1 MGLKMPKGVLFDLDG
16 TLLDSAPDFVAS
28 LDNLLVR
35 HNQPKLDPEI
45 IRSHVSDGS
54 WKLTSLGFNI
64 DISDE
69 KCAVLRN
76 ELLEEYES
84 NLLRHGG
91 VFDGINELLI
101 SLKED
106 NIPYGIVTN
115 KPLRFAKQI
124 LMNEIAF
131 RNCKTLIC
139 PDHLNA
145 IKPDPEGILR
155 GCKDLGLHPDEC
167 IYVGDHEKDLEA
179 GINAGTKVIAC
190 YFGYSLKPS
199 AHNDHI
205 LGANHPNELYQLISQ
220 L

>member
-16 TLLDSAPDFVAS
+16 TLLDSAPDFIVS
-28 LDNLLVR
+28 LENLLER
-35 HNQPKLDPEI
+35 YNQPKLDPEI

-64 DISDE
+64 DISDD
-69 KCAVLRN
+69 KCAVLRE
-76 ELLEEYES
+76 ELLEEYEL
-84 NLLRHGG
+84 NLLQYGG
-91 VFDGINELLI
+91 AFDGIKEMLA
-101 SLKED
+101 SLEED

-115 KPLRFAKQI
+115 KPLRFAKPI

-131 RNCKTLIC
+131 KNCKTLIC

-145 IKPDPEGILR
+145 IKPDPEGILK
-155 GCKDLGLHPDEC
+155 GCKDLGIHPAEC

-179 GINAGTKVIAC
+179 GINAGTQVIAC
-190 YFGYSLKPS
+190 YFGYSLKASDHS
-199 AHNDHI
+199 AHI
-205 LGANHPNELYQLISQ
+205 LGADHPSDLYKLISQ

>member
-16 TLLDSAPDFVAS
+16 TLLDSAPDFIVS
-28 LDNLLVR
+28 LENLLER
-35 HNQPKLDPEI
+35 YNQPKLDPEI

-64 DISDE
+64 DISDD
-69 KCAVLRN
+69 KCAVLRE
-76 ELLEEYES
+76 ELLEEYEL
-84 NLLRHGG
+84 NLLQYGG
-91 VFDGINELLI
+91 AFDGIKEMLA
-101 SLKED
+101 SLEED

-115 KPLRFAKQI
+115 KPLRFAKPI

-131 RNCKTLIC
+131 KNCKTLIC

-145 IKPDPEGILR
+145 IKPDPEGILK
-155 GCKDLGLHPDEC
+155 GCKDLGIHPAEC

-179 GINAGTKVIAC
+179 GINAGTQVIAC
-190 YFGYSLKPS
+190 YFGYSLKAS
-199 AHNDHI
+199 DHSEHI
-205 LGANHPNELYQLISQ
+205 LGADHPSDLYKLISQ

>member
-69 KCAVLRN
+69 KCTVLRN

-84 NLLRHGG
+84 NLLQHGG
-91 VFDGINELLI
+91 VFDGINELLT

-115 KPLRFAKQI
+115 KPLRFAKPI
-124 LMNEIAF
+124 LMNEVAF
-131 RNCKTLIC
+131 KHCKTLIC

-155 GCKDLGLHPDEC
+155 GCKNLGLHPDEC

-199 AHNDHI
+199 AHNNHI